1 MNPPPDALV
10 PCLGWTLVHFL
21 WQGIC
26 IAAWL
31 KVCLWLLRRS
41 SANQRY
47 LAGCVALAAMAIAPI
62 ITFNHFTQQQAALAP
77 VTPLTMPLTNPGARE
92 ISAIPSEPES
102 IVSIRH
108 EPHSKI
114 AGRRFYGALPW
125 LVTAWAAGVTALSV
139 RLLVGWWHV
148 ERLKG
153 RATASLG
160 GYWYERLAELA
171 SRLRMSRTIYLVQST
186 LVEVPTVIGWLRPMI
201 LLPAGCV
208 LGLNPAQLEA
218 VLAHELAHIRRHDF
232 FVNLLQ
238 NALETLLFYHPA
250 VWWVSR
256 CVRQERENCCDD
268 LALSVCEDR
277 MTYARALAMLEELRP
292 GPAQFALAA
301 SGAPLL
307 ERIRRLAGRPDKE
320 VGRSGWLAVA
330 IFTTTIAVVVTLS
343 FRENRAVAREQNQP
357 ANSTTNASNPI
368 LAEWRTATLL
378 SEAERLFDAGDLDGA
393 ESKFK
398 QVPADDPK
406 APRAAVFLEKIKQA
420 REAKS
425 FYSLDRIATQVN
437 GKTQTLVRTDTNESV
452 LQTGRVN
459 IDKAGQNILSKLAG
473 IRIDKVEYENWPLE
487 DVLNDLKERSGSLD
501 PDRTG
506 INFLINRGLEP
517 PRGEGTEVV
526 DISREITVTI
536 KPALS
541 NICLADVLDVIT
553 NVANKPT
560 DVPGILR
567 YSIGDFAVIFSLST
581 NESAQT
587 LMADPTVA
595 ERDFIEATREELIGP
610 NSPSRSGASPSPGL
624 AALLATTSD
633 EYNRVLEYGRSLGE
647 RRAIQARLAW
657 LRAGIDPSRVNVLST
672 NPVNPGKKES
682 VTIGNSVITADRI
695 ELNTNAG
702 TITATGSARIVTSQV
717 TKTNPVIRAEFSPDG
732 KRIVTAASD
741 GAHRVWDV
749 QTGKALGTI
758 SSNSAVSGLKTTAS
772 NEPTR
777 IWDARTGKVVDFAS
791 VTGALTNDSKEGRLY
806 APEMKSSASPT
817 NSISGSNAET
827 NAAHYNSLKI
837 DKDSQRIQEAALLK
851 MLNEIQ
857 STNVTLLRQSLPAGA
872 PDPVLT
878 QLLQDYIATEEKL
891 VSQLNDPGP
900 NHPDVQRTIMLRDQ
914 LNQKIGERI
923 SATINFMEAESTPP
937 MATRIFHID
946 PNTFKEGLSSAASTS
961 NRHGS
966 ESSSDQFVQVVA
978 TTNDAFLLCAHIE
991 SVLVTNGIDLDPAN
1005 PLNAGKSFI
1014 FNDRKGT
1021 FFVHSTATEI
1031 DRVETIIQALNT
1043 SPPEIRIKAVGAST
1057 NDSKGGRLVAPEMTA
1072 SDSPTNSIR
1081 ASTLD
1086 TSATGTRTPM
1096 VTRVFRIDPNCFKEG
1111 LRSAASVLAREGKPS
1126 NSDASQLARVV
1137 TTTNDASL
1145 LRAVLVANGVDLNSA
1160 NPLNAGKT
1168 LFYNERKGTVMVHS
1182 TAADLNRVAS
1192 VLQTLNT
1199 SPPQIQIKAV
1209 FVEVDDVSNQ
1219 FAGLSIFV
1227 KSGRFETSL
1236 TNQPVSDLE
1245 RFFQNREYPITNSIL
1260 MQYTGTMTRAQAAEF
1275 MHKLEQ
1281 QNGVDILT
1289 TPVVIT
1295 KSGRQEQIQ
1304 VSDVQ
1309 SIVTGVNP
1317 GGSGTN
1323 QFIVQ
1328 SLPFGPTLDVI
1339 PRVSED
1345 GRNIQMVV
1353 IPTVTEFIGYDNPG
1367 KFIAN
1372 TNGTVRG
1379 GKDASLSAVLPLPHF
1394 RLRQLVAN
1402 VSVEDGETIVLEGV
1416 AAESTTQLKDKIPVL
1431 GDIPGL
1437 GHLFRSSSTVKT
1449 RKNLLVFVTPRLVNP
1464 DGTPFHPGKATGEK

>member
-10 PCLGWTLVHFL
+10 CCLGWTLVHFL

-47 LAGCVALAAMAIAPI
+47 LAGCAALAAMAIAPV
-62 ITFNHFTQQQAALAP
+62 ITFNHLTRQQATLGPTAPVAMALA
-77 VTPLTMPLTNPGARE
+77 NPAANE
-92 ISAIPSEPES
+92 ISTIPSGPAS
-102 IVSIRH
+102 IVSLRH
-108 EPHSKI
+108 EPPAKI
-114 AGRRFYGALPW
+114 VGRQFDGALPW
-125 LVTAWAAGVTALSV
+125 LVVAWAAGVIALSV
-139 RLLVGWWHV
+139 RLLAGWWHV
-148 ERLKG
+148 ERLKR
-153 RATASLG
+153 RATADLG
-160 GYWYERLAELA
+160 GYWNERLAELA
-171 SRLRMSRTIYLVQST
+171 RRLRMSRTIRLVQSA
-186 LVEVPTVIGWLRPMI
+186 LVEVPTVIGWLRPII
-201 LLPAGCV
+201 LLPAGCMA
-208 LGLNPAQLEA
+208 GLSPAQLEA

-256 CVRQERENCCDD
+256 CVRREREHCCDD
-268 LALSVCEDR
+268 LALRVCGDR
-277 MTYARALAMLEELRP
+277 MTYARALATLEEWRP
-292 GPAQFALAA
+292 EPAQLAIAA

-330 IFTTTIAVVVTLS
+330 IFTTMVAIVLTFS
-343 FRENRAVAREQNQP
+343 FRENRAVAREQNPP
-357 ANSTTNASNPI
+357 ADSTTNAANPV
-368 LAEWRTATLL
+368 LAAWRTAALL

-420 REAKS
+420 REARS
-425 FYSLDRIATQVN
+425 FYSFDRIATQVN
-437 GKTQTLVRTDTNESV
+437 GMTQTLVRTDTNEWV
-452 LQTGRVN
+452 LQTGRAY
-459 IDKAGQNILSKLAG
+459 IDKARQNILSKLAG

-487 DVLNDLKERSGSLD
+487 DVLNDLNERSGSLD
-501 PDRTG
+501 PDRMG

-553 NVANKPT
+553 NVANKPA

-587 LMADPTVA
+587 LTADPTIA

-610 NSPSRSGASPSPGL
+610 NSPSQSGGGASPSPGL
-624 AALLATTSD
+624 AALFPATSD

-647 RRAIQARLAW
+647 RRAIEARLAW

-682 VTIGNSVITADRI
+682 VTIGNSVITADHI

-702 TITATGSARIVTSQV
+702 TITATGSAQIVTSQV
-717 TKTNPVIRAEFSPDG
+717 TKTNPMTRAEFSPDG
-732 KRIVTAASD
+732 RRIVTTRAD
-741 GAHRVWDV
+741 GSLRVWDA
-749 QTGKALGTI
+749 QTGKALGTV
-758 SSNSAVSGLKTTAS
+758 SSNSALPGLKTTAS
-772 NEPTR
+772 NEPAR
-777 IWDARTGKVVDFAS
+777 IWDARTGKAIEFAS
-791 VTGALTNDSKEGRLY
+791 VN
-806 APEMKSSASPT
+806 
-817 NSISGSNAET
+817 
-827 NAAHYNSLKI
+827 
-837 DKDSQRIQEAALLK
+837 
-851 MLNEIQ
+851 
-857 STNVTLLRQSLPAGA
+857 
-872 PDPVLT
+872 
-878 QLLQDYIATEEKL
+878 
-891 VSQLNDPGP
+891 
-900 NHPDVQRTIMLRDQ
+900 
-914 LNQKIGERI
+914 
-923 SATINFMEAESTPP
+923 
-937 MATRIFHID
+937 
-946 PNTFKEGLSSAASTS
+946 
-961 NRHGS
+961 
-966 ESSSDQFVQVVA
+966 
-978 TTNDAFLLCAHIE
+978 
-991 SVLVTNGIDLDPAN
+991 
-1005 PLNAGKSFI
+1005 
-1014 FNDRKGT
+1014 
-1021 FFVHSTATEI
+1021 
-1031 DRVETIIQALNT
+1031 
-1043 SPPEIRIKAVGAST
+1043 GAST
-1057 NDSKGGRLVAPEMTA
+1057 NDSKGGRLVAPEMKA
-1072 SDSPTNSIR
+1072 SDSPTNSIP

-1086 TSATGTRTPM
+1086 TSATGTRPPM
-1096 VTRVFRIDPNCFKEG
+1096 VTRVFRIDPNSFKEG
-1111 LRSAASVLAREGKPS
+1111 LKSAASALAREGKPS

-1145 LRAVLVANGVDLNSA
+1145 LRAVLVANGIDLNPA

-1245 RFFQNREYPITNSIL
+1245 RFFQNREHPITNSIL

-1281 QNGVDILT
+1281 QNGVDVLT
-1289 TPVVIT
+1289 THVVTT
-1295 KSGRQEQIQ
+1295 KSGLQAQIQ
-1304 VSDVQ
+1304 ISEVHSV
-1309 SIVTGVNP
+1309 VTGVNP
-1317 GGSGTN
+1317 GGVGTN
-1323 QFIVQ
+1323 RYIVQ
-1328 SLPFGPTLDVI
+1328 SFPFGPTLDVI
-1339 PRVSED
+1339 PQIAED
-1345 GRNIQMVV
+1345 GRHIQMEV
-1353 IPTVTEFIGYDNPG
+1353 IPTVTEFIGYDDPG
-1367 KFIAN
+1367 KVVAT
-1372 TNGTVRG
+1372 TNGT
-1379 GKDASLSAVLPLPHF
+1379 VLPLPHF
-1394 RLRQLVAN
+1394 RLRTLVAN
-1402 VSVEDGETIVLEGV
+1402 ASVEDGETLVLGGV

-1431 GDIPGL
+1431 GDIPVL
-1437 GHLFRSSSTVKT
+1437 GHLFRSSSTVKS
-1449 RKNLLVFVTPRLVNP
+1449 RKNLLVFVTPTLVNP
-1464 DGTPFHPGKATGEK
+1464 DGTPFHPGKTTGEK